1 MDHAADRTFRPRPFR
16 RSFAHVPRH
25 WFGGN
30 ATATH
35 LVNALNLLFPTGE
48 RFFVKSVRNY
58 EPVASGDEGL
68 RAEIRAFYAQEG
80 RHANAHERYFDALRA
95 QGFEID
101 RIVDF
106 ATWLLHQ
113 HAPRAIPKVV
123 RLSIT
128 VALEHYTAVMAKLA
142 LTDPYFERIEPTMQ
156 ALLRWHAAE
165 EIEHKAVA
173 WEVLRRVDPSYR
185 TRMAGFVIATAGL
198 VPIWT
203 VGAAMLLR
211 QDRVPLRQIAREL
224 LELSRHGILGEKI
237 FWRALRTYLPRDFHP
252 LDPRESDDWPIAREH
267 LERYEAELAA
277 EAA

>member
-1 MDHAADRTFRPRPFR
+1 MDQAANRTFRPRPFR

-48 RFFVKSVRNY
+48 RFFVKSVRKY
-58 EPVASGDEGL
+58 EPVAEGDPEL
-68 RAEIRAFYAQEG
+68 RAQIRAFYAQEG
-80 RHANAHERYFDALRA
+80 RHANAHERYFDRLRE
-95 QGFEID
+95 QGFAID
-101 RIVDF
+101 GIVDF
-106 ATWLLHQ
+106 ATWLLHRS
-113 HAPRAIPKVV
+113 APRTIPKAI

-128 VALEHYTAVMAKLA
+128 VALEHYTAVMAQLA

-173 WEVLRRVDPSYR
+173 WDVLKRVDPSYS
-185 TRMAGFVIATAGL
+185 TRMAGFAIATIGL

-203 VGAAMLLR
+203 VGAALLLR
-211 QDRVPLRQIAREL
+211 QDGVPLGRIAREL
-224 LELSRHGILGEKI
+224 LELSRHGILHEKI
-237 FWRALRTYLPRDFHP
+237 FWRAFRTYAPRDFHP
-252 LDPRESDDWPIAREH
+252 LDPRASDDWPVAREH
-267 LERYEAELAA
+267 LERFEAELAA
-277 EAA
+277 E